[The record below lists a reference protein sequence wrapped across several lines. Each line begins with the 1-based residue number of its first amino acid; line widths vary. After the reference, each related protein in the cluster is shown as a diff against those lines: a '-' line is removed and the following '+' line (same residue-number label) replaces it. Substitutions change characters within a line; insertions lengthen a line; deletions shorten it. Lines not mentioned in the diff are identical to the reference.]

1 MVIRTIANR
10 IGTIEINQ
18 NSFYFLQPL
27 SAFKTEEMEQIE
39 RAYEKQMHQVI
50 GDYTFL
56 VAQQISFQ
64 SGQVRFAYDLTDLH
78 AFTAL
83 KGMEFEDKLPYYLSL
98 VRLAQKSDVNMLW
111 QKENFVLNK
120 EESRLHVL
128 VTENEVMPLHNDK
141 ERAMAVKDLI
151 IISLTRLNQVFG
163 RPRRTD
169 FLEQSDEVIRFAE
182 TIYLR
187 LQSLEEI
194 EAYILDVSNQIE
206 EKKQLQQQ
214 ELERSKQ
221 TQKKWAG
228 SSTALSENVQ
238 RFISVPKKPKKKQTK
253 STTTG
258 NNKLFVGV
266 VAVLLAAFGL
276 NVLLTQATENAET
289 KEPREVDSAE
299 LNLAD
304 VYREGLLGDTEGVVE
319 RLESVDYSELP
330 VADQAVLNQ
339 LYIEQGDYKKAL
351 AHQPTL
357 IGEIAAQLSQNNDVE
372 GLKELQDMTEE
383 PAEVVEFELA
393 SVEAEWSRIIELR
406 NQVEL
411 TDQRIETVIEAFVEE
426 KDFQGAKG
434 FLEKHKLT
442 DEAWMS
448 QVLEAE
454 KKALALKEWRTE
466 KQQIEEA
473 LAKEKDKKAVKKYE
487 ARLKEL
493 NQAIEESMKAE

>member
-39 RAYEKQMHQVI
+39 RAYEKQMQQVM
-50 GDYTFL
+50 GDSTFL
-56 VAQQISFQ
+56 SAQQISFQ

-83 KGMEFEDKLPYYLSL
+83 KAMEFEDKLPYYLSL
-98 VRLAQKSDVNMLW
+98 VRLAQQSDVNVLW

-128 VTENEVMPLHNDK
+128 VTENEVMPLHNDR
-141 ERAMAVKDLI
+141 ERVMAVKDLI

-206 EKKQLQQQ
+206 EKKQQHQQ

-238 RFISVPKKPKKKQTK
+238 RFISFKKKPKEKQTK
-253 STTTG
+253 STITG

-319 RLESVDYSELP
+319 RLESVDYSELL

-357 IGEIAAQLSQNNDVE
+357 IGEIAAQLRRNNDVE

-383 PAEVVEFELA
+383 PAEAVEFELA

-434 FLEKHKLT
+434 FLEKHSLT

-473 LAKEKDKKAVKKYE
+473 LAKEEDKKAVKKYE

-493 NQAIEESMKAE
+493 NQAIEESLKAE